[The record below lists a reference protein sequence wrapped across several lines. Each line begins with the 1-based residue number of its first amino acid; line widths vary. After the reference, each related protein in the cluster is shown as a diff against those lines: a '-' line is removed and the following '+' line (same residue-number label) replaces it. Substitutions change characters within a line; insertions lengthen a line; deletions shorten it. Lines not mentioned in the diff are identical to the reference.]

1 MMKGRKEV
9 KSRVNRN
16 LNKEVKGGLVMSRK
30 ILAGLLVLA
39 FVLVGTS
46 ALADNSVPLSYQVIP
61 SKTSNTTVVKL
72 YLENSKGMAGASIPI
87 SFAAPGADVMCTKIS
102 FEGSRVSHFMGKYP
116 NIDNTN
122 NKVLI
127 GLIRALD
134 ENISDVLPAGEGLV
148 ATLYFESQEGLCVP
162 ELKLT
167 SWQLSAGE
175 LHFELV
181 DETGHCTT
189 KIKTKGQDVAIP
201 QVAGGSTG
209 INDVTPSHFE
219 LKGNYPNP
227 FNPET
232 IIGFNLPQ
240 QTPVTL
246 RVYNILGQ
254 VVNTLVD
261 EVLPAGNHAVKWDGT
276 NDGGKEVAS
285 GVYFYRIKAGDFE
298 STQKMTLLR

>member
-1 MMKGRKEV
+1 MLKGRKEV
-9 KSRVNRN
+9 KKRVTTNSKN
-16 LNKEVKGGLVMSRK
+16 EVKGGLVMSQK

-39 FVLVGTS
+39 FVLVGSS

-61 SKTSNTTVVKL
+61 SKAANSAVVKL
-72 YLENSKGMAGASIPI
+72 YLENSEGMAGGSIPI
-87 SFAAPGADVMCTKIS
+87 SFAAPGSDIMCTKVS
-102 FEGSRVSHFMGKYP
+102 FEGSRVSHFKGLYP
-116 NIDNTN
+116 NIDNTSK
-122 NKVLI
+122 KVLI

-148 ATLYFESQEGLCVP
+148 ATLYFESKESRCVP
-162 ELKLT
+162 ELKMT
-167 SWQLSAGE
+167 YWQLSAGE
-175 LHFELV
+175 LHFDLV
-181 DETGHCTT
+181 DETGHSIT
-189 KIKTKGQDVAIP
+189 KIKAKDQDVAIP
-201 QVAGGSTG
+201 QLAGGTTD

-232 IIGFNLPQ
+232 IMEFTLPQ

-246 RVYNILGQ
+246 KVYNILGQ
-254 VVNTLVD
+254 VVNTVVD

-276 NDGGKEVAS
+276 NDMGKEVAS

>member
-1 MMKGRKEV
+1 
-9 KSRVNRN
+9 
-16 LNKEVKGGLVMSRK
+16 MSQK

-39 FVLVGTS
+39 FVLVGSS

-61 SKTSNTTVVKL
+61 GKASNTAVVKL
-72 YLENSKGMAGASIPI
+72 YLENSKGMAGGSIPI
-87 SFAAPGADVMCTKIS
+87 SFAAPGLDIMCTKVS
-102 FEGSRVSHFMGKYP
+102 FEGSRVSHFKGLYR
-116 NIDNTN
+116 NIDNTS

-148 ATLYFESQEGLCVP
+148 ATLYFESKEGLCVP
-162 ELKLT
+162 ELKMT

-175 LHFELV
+175 LHFDLV
-181 DETGHCTT
+181 DETGHSIT
-189 KIKTKGQDVAIP
+189 KIKAKNQDVAIP
-201 QVAGGSTG
+201 QVAGGSTDL
-209 INDVTPSHFE
+209 NDVTPSHFIE
-219 LKGNYPNP
+219 
-227 FNPET
+227 
-232 IIGFNLPQ
+232 FNLPQ

-246 RVYNILGQ
+246 KVYNILGQ
-254 VVNTLVD
+254 VVNTVVD

-276 NDGGKEVAS
+276 NDAGKEVAS